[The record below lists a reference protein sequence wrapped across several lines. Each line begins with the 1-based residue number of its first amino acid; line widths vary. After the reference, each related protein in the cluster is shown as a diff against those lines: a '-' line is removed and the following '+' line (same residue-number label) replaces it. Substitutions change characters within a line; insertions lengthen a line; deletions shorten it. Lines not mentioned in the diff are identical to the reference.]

1 MKTLLRRSLAVVA
14 FALAAAAS
22 AQVPTWPKTTPAD
35 VTAAGINVQVT
46 GADYGNGTF
55 VLATYF
61 GGSLA
66 VPAITPAV
74 YTSPDGTTWT
84 RRTLPV
90 TGARVGKPRFLNGK
104 FYLGM
109 DAATNANGVPTGTNG
124 AVLTSADGIAWT
136 ATTLTT
142 PLYGPSNFAYGNG
155 IYIGSVSGVT
165 GASYQVATSTDGIA
179 WTPRAI
185 GGGVNFVSSV
195 TFFKGKFY
203 AGDFNAGLFASAD
216 GVTWTKVS
224 TGPASPNFVAATPST
239 LLVTIP
245 STFSGSTSTQHQA
258 LSSDGTTFATA
269 VPGQPLI
276 FENLLTLNGAFITAV
291 SVNANSSDN
300 NQVVA
305 SLDGKTWATIATTA
319 NQYSASDLAYGNGRY
334 VFVGEFDIFAGA
346 TTVAAGGTAGGGGT
360 TGGEVGGLAGTYA
373 GSIFVSTNGAAE
385 TVFSAFTGTVSATG
399 ALVAQGGEVTGTVAA
414 NGTVT
419 FASNGLGLSTGTI
432 AGQQLAA
439 TGAPSVLGPT
449 TRVYRIAATGGSS
462 GGTTTTPT
470 LGTQPVAAQTV
481 ALGGSVSFS
490 VTVTSTGFTVTYQWN
505 FNGTAIT
512 GAVSASYTIANVTTA
527 NAGSY
532 TVTVTGPSGSITSEA
547 SVLGITSTSKVV
559 GSGTEI
565 GPNTQHPNGNIY
577 DQVSLTGTA
586 ATITADPGQ
595 VTRMSFI
602 DLTNDI
608 VQIEFAGAGTLS
620 LVLDNPTGPAAP
632 VNYNQPTASYM
643 KGHPSIVI
651 TGANETTN
659 VSVFSVGRATA
670 FDPTGTYNI
679 ALPVSATNNPA
690 NNGSPLFQGKSTTV
704 YDGVADIACI
714 SISSANGKFG
724 GLRAANASFYATKGL
739 TGVYAPGVQ
748 FTGPVFV
755 SDINASFSA
764 TPVLLLGS
772 CSDVRITGGDLLQTN
787 GLPVKV
793 SGITQLKFTA
803 GGTSHN
809 VPLPVQTNK
818 GVLQQNGAD
827 VTTQL
832 VVYP

>member
-124 AVLTSADGIAWT
+124 AVLTSA
-136 ATTLTT
+136 
-142 PLYGPSNFAYGNG
+142 
-155 IYIGSVSGVT
+155 
-165 GASYQVATSTDGIA
+165 DGIA

-432 AGQQLAA
+432 AGQ
-439 TGAPSVLGPT
+439 
-449 TRVYRIAATGGSS
+449 
-462 GGTTTTPT
+462 
-470 LGTQPVAAQTV
+470 
-481 ALGGSVSFS
+481 
-490 VTVTSTGFTVTYQWN
+490 
-505 FNGTAIT
+505 
-512 GAVSASYTIANVTTA
+512 
-527 NAGSY
+527 
-532 TVTVTGPSGSITSEA
+532 
-547 SVLGITSTSKVV
+547 
-559 GSGTEI
+559 
-565 GPNTQHPNGNIY
+565 
-577 DQVSLTGTA
+577 
-586 ATITADPGQ
+586 
-595 VTRMSFI
+595 
-602 DLTNDI
+602 
-608 VQIEFAGAGTLS
+608 
-620 LVLDNPTGPAAP
+620 
-632 VNYNQPTASYM
+632 
-643 KGHPSIVI
+643 
-651 TGANETTN
+651 
-659 VSVFSVGRATA
+659 
-670 FDPTGTYNI
+670 
-679 ALPVSATNNPA
+679 
-690 NNGSPLFQGKSTTV
+690 
-704 YDGVADIACI
+704 
-714 SISSANGKFG
+714 
-724 GLRAANASFYATKGL
+724 
-739 TGVYAPGVQ
+739 
-748 FTGPVFV
+748 
-755 SDINASFSA
+755 
-764 TPVLLLGS
+764 
-772 CSDVRITGGDLLQTN
+772 
-787 GLPVKV
+787 
-793 SGITQLKFTA
+793 
-803 GGTSHN
+803 
-809 VPLPVQTNK
+809 
-818 GVLQQNGAD
+818 
-827 VTTQL
+827 
-832 VVYP
+832 